1 MAVAAGKYKIDMCHG
16 PLFKQII
23 LFSVPLFLSGVL
35 QFLFHAADLAV
46 VGSFGSAN
54 ALAAVGTSG
63 PLTSLFINTFM
74 GLAIGAN
81 VVIARYFGSQN
92 QPMRSRAIHTTI
104 ALSIAGG
111 LLLGVLS
118 VTLAE
123 EMLRWTNVPEVLI
136 PQAKRYLMIFCSG
149 IPFLIFFNFGSAIL
163 RSAGDTKRPLYY
175 LITAGIINVVLNLIF
190 VICFHWDVAG
200 VAWATIISKFIACI
214 LLARNLL
221 TNKDGC
227 KVKLSLIKFHP
238 ALLKEILI
246 IGVPAGLQSSCFAL
260 SNIVIQSTI
269 NNFGP
274 AAIAGNTAAVT
285 LEVIINLFSY
295 AYHMTVISFVGQNVG
310 GQKPFRMLKSI
321 IYCLACAVVL
331 DIVGGYSFI
340 FFSEQLMRIFNSD
353 PAVIAFGVMRMKYIL
368 CLYFLCGIMDVL
380 GGCMRGLGYSTT
392 SAIVTFVGVCVLRIA
407 WVYLIL
413 PLDPTPQNLFISYP
427 VTWAITSLI
436 NGSILIFILC
446 RIFRNHPLNLN
457 KLQKSIR
464 NRILGKTPS
473 PSPIVT
479 GRLPP
484 F

>member
-1 MAVAAGKYKIDMCHG
+1 MASPAGKYKIDMCHG

-54 ALAAVGTSG
+54 ALAAVGASG
-63 PLTSLFINTFM
+63 IITSLFINTFM

-92 QPMRSRAIHTTI
+92 QLMRNRAIHTTI

-111 LLLGVLS
+111 LLLGTLCII
-118 VTLAE
+118 LAE
-123 EMLRWTNVPEVLI
+123 TMLRWTNVPEVLI

-200 VAWATIISKFIACI
+200 VAWATIISKFVACI
-214 LLARNLL
+214 FLVRNLL

-246 IGVPAGLQSSCFAL
+246 IGVPAGLQSACFSL
-260 SNIVIQSTI
+260 SNLTIQSTI
-269 NNFGP
+269 NTFGP
-274 AAIAGNTAAVT
+274 AAIAGNTAAIT

-295 AYHMTVISFVGQNVG
+295 SYHMTAISFVGQNVG
-310 GQKPFRMLKSI
+310 GQKPFRMMKSI
-321 IYCLACAVVL
+321 IYCIGCAIFL
-331 DIVGGYSFI
+331 DIVGGFSFI
-340 FFSEQLMRIFNSD
+340 LFSEPLMRVFNSD
-353 PAVIAFGVMRMKYIL
+353 PAVIAFGVMRMKHIL
-368 CLYFLCGIMDVL
+368 CLYFLCGLMDVL

-392 SAIVTFVGVCVLRIA
+392 SAIVTFMGVCVLRIA
-407 WVYLIL
+407 WVFFVF
-413 PLDPTPQNLFISYP
+413 PLDPTPENLFLSYP
-427 VTWAITSLI
+427 ITWCITSLI
-436 NGSILIFILC
+436 NGTLLILII
-446 RIFRNHPLNLN
+446 RKIFRNHPLDLY
-457 KLQKSIR
+457 KLQKSVR
-464 NRILGKTPS
+464 ARLFRRHLE
-473 PSPIVT
+473 T
-479 GRLPP
+479 GETGV
-484 F
+484 